1 MRRLVIALMGLVAM
15 ALSAAPAS
23 AQLSGTVY
31 EGQSIPLSIPVT
43 ASVGGRCQFA
53 TNGAPTGNFD
63 AGLIDQVTWSHDFG
77 FTIDCNTAARVAV
90 VSLNGGLKAP
100 TAVSDPGY
108 LGLAPYTVTLN
119 LDGNTVDTNASC
131 LVETLKATAAGPC
144 SFRGPASTTAGLRLS
159 GPSQNQTQSYLR
171 VSAPAY
177 TGPGTL
183 ISSNAYAD
191 TLTIPIAA
199 AP

>member
-1 MRRLVIALMGLVAM
+1 MIALLVALVT
-15 ALSAAPAS
+15 ALAAAPAS
-23 AQLSGTVY
+23 AQLSSTVY
-31 EGQSIPLSIPVT
+31 EGGSLPLTIPVT

-53 TNGAPTGNFD
+53 TDAAPSGSYD
-63 AGLIDQVTWSHDFG
+63 AGAIDTGAWTHDFG

-90 VSLNGGLKAP
+90 VSLNGGLKVP
-100 TAVSDPGY
+100 GTITDPGY

-119 LDGNTVDTNASC
+119 LDGNTVDAGASC
-131 LVETLKATAAGPC
+131 LVEALKATSAGPC
-144 SFRGPASTTAGLRLS
+144 SFRGPASTTAGLRLA

-191 TLTIPIAA
+191 TLTITIAA

>member
-1 MRRLVIALMGLVAM
+1 MTVLLVALVM
-15 ALSAAPAS
+15 AFAAAPAS
-23 AQLSGTVY
+23 AQLSSTVY
-31 EGQSIPLSIPVT
+31 EGDSLTLTIPVT

-53 TNGAPTGNFD
+53 VNGAPSGSYD
-63 AGLIDQVTWSHDFG
+63 AGAIDTAAWSHDFA

-100 TAVSDPGY
+100 TPITDPGY

-119 LDGNTVDTNASC
+119 LDGNSVDAGASC
-131 LVETLKATAAGPC
+131 LVATLKAAAGGPC
-144 SFRGPASTTAGLRLS
+144 SFRGPASTTAGLRLA

-171 VSAPAY
+171 VNAPAY
-177 TGPGTL
+177 AGPGTL

-191 TLTIPIAA
+191 TLTITIAA